1 MTREMSQKDEDLSA
15 HETARGILSISTK
28 DLVSS
33 VAAVVFFVLIARSL
47 PNVNDLGFLTGLQ
60 TLILMFILLS
70 GLGLPN
76 SAARFISTYIG
87 SGKNDRAKNLYPLI
101 FYISIVSSTAFSFV
115 LYSLSAYLAVHLF
128 RGDEYT
134 NLVQLASV
142 DVFLSSMIFTCV
154 FLCYASQ
161 QFTRVATFS
170 IVNSVVKFSLA
181 FVLFVVGWGLYGIVI
196 GLIIGD
202 AIGLSLFVI
211 ALIPKILIRRYT
223 LFLSASLLELKT
235 LFNFSIPLY
244 GASILAFVTSR
255 VDIYFLMILS
265 TLYAVGIY
273 SPALF
278 MDNTFFLIWIAIDQ
292 GLLPVTA
299 RIFGKSGLADFKS
312 ISKFSS
318 RYLFLFYFPLGI
330 AIAVSAPSLVV
341 MVMGDRFIDSTYPV
355 IIIVVG
361 ITLTSPVVIFNNLLR
376 SAGYSGTLLKNEAL
390 GVSAQ
395 VLMLLVLIPPFGVV
409 GAALAKVLSRVVYL
423 IYPCFKL
430 IRLGAM
436 DYDRSAL
443 RNGLA
448 GSFIIG
454 IVIVAMSVF
463 ITNQYYYL
471 PITYTISFFVY
482 LLFLRTSHALDRK
495 DIEFFDRIFM
505 GKLKWLTAILVKL
518 LIS

>member
-1 MTREMSQKDEDLSA
+1 
-15 HETARGILSISTK
+15 
-28 DLVSS
+28 
-33 VAAVVFFVLIARSL
+33 
-47 PNVNDLGFLTGLQ
+47 
-60 TLILMFILLS
+60 
-70 GLGLPN
+70 
-76 SAARFISTYIG
+76 
-87 SGKNDRAKNLYPLI
+87 
-101 FYISIVSSTAFSFV
+101 
-115 LYSLSAYLAVHLF
+115 
-128 RGDEYT
+128 
-134 NLVQLASV
+134 
-142 DVFLSSMIFTCV
+142 MIFTCV
-154 FLCYASQ
+154 FLCYASK
-161 QFTRVATFS
+161 QFVRVAAFS

-181 FVLFVVGWGLYGIVI
+181 IVLFVVGWGLYGIVI

-211 ALIPKILIRRYT
+211 ALVPKIQIQRYR
-223 LFLSASLLELKT
+223 LFLSSSLGELKT

-244 GASILAFVTSR
+244 GASILGFVASR

-278 MDNTFFLIWIAIDQ
+278 IDNTFFLIWIAIDQ

-330 AIAVSAPSLVV
+330 AIAVSAPSLIVL
-341 MVMGDRFIDSTYPV
+341 VMGDRFIESTYPV

-395 VLMLLVLIPPFGVV
+395 VLMLLALIPPFGVV
-409 GAALAKVLSRVVYL
+409 GAALARALSRVVYL
-423 IYPCFKL
+423 IYPCYKL
-430 IRLGAM
+430 TKLGAM
-436 DYDRSAL
+436 DYDKSAL
-443 RNGLA
+443 KNGLA
-448 GSFIIG
+448 GSLIIG
-454 IVIVAMSVF
+454 IVIVVLNLLV
-463 ITNQYYYL
+463 TNNYYYL
-471 PITYTISFFVY
+471 PITYIISFFVY
-482 LLFLRTSHALDRK
+482 LLFLRTTRALNRE

-505 GKLKWLTAILVKL
+505 GKLKWLKTFLVKL
-518 LIS
+518 VIS